1 MVLEHAVINIRPG
14 ANQEFE
20 AALGEARAVVAESD
34 GFVSLQ
40 LHRGIEA
47 PDQYVLLIQWK
58 TLEDHIVGF
67 RQSERFARWRA
78 FIGPYFQSPP
88 EVIHLAAVEGLV

>member
-34 GFVSLQ
+34 GFVSLK
-40 LHRGIEA
+40 LHRGIEV
-47 PDQYVLLIQWK
+47 PDQYVLLIEWK

-67 RQSERFARWRA
+67 RQSERFTRWRA
-78 FIGPYFQSPP
+78 LIGSYFESPP
-88 EVIHLAAVEGLV
+88 EVIHLAAIEGLA